1 MYHLSNVLLLG
12 LIACMLY
19 LLLKRFLIP
28 PKLAL
33 LSTLIYCAH
42 PLFVS
47 FVAWIPARGDLLLTL
62 FSLLSFLLFIDYL
75 RKKKTAYLIFH
86 WVTFTIA
93 LFCKETAAFLPF
105 LFILYFFT
113 FSSGEYHWKK
123 ILYIIPLYIVSG
135 VFWLWMRPGAIQDVS
150 IWNNVL
156 GAFGKDKIIGL
167 TPFLL
172 NLRTIPES
180 LAGFFIPVNIA
191 PIPGFSLSR
200 TLIGAG
206 IIAIIIF
213 LFFRNPERSKKEK
226 LFCFAWFLLTIIPTM
241 LVKVKVIDYLDHRFF
256 LPLIGIL
263 LFVLFSLPKKWFEKG
278 DIKKPWIM
286 VAVFLILSVFT
297 FINSRAYSDP
307 MTFDNSAISKN
318 PDSALAY
325 NNRGALYHKRGLLD
339 RAVSDYTKAI
349 HIQPDYVNPYNA
361 RANAYYLQKNYAKA
375 IADFSKV
382 IELKAADA
390 NTYNTRG
397 ASYLHLGLYEKA
409 CPDFEKA
416 EELGSKSATINLAR
430 FCGKTTRH

>member
-1 MYHLSNVLLLG
+1 
-12 LIACMLY
+12 
-19 LLLKRFLIP
+19 
-28 PKLAL
+28 
-33 LSTLIYCAH
+33 
-42 PLFVS
+42 
-47 FVAWIPARGDLLLTL
+47 
-62 FSLLSFLLFIDYL
+62 
-75 RKKKTAYLIFH
+75 
-86 WVTFTIA
+86 
-93 LFCKETAAFLPF
+93 
-105 LFILYFFT
+105 
-113 FSSGEYHWKK
+113 
-123 ILYIIPLYIVSG
+123 
-135 VFWLWMRPGAIQDVS
+135 
-150 IWNNVL
+150 
-156 GAFGKDKIIGL
+156 
-167 TPFLL
+167 
-172 NLRTIPES
+172 
-180 LAGFFIPVNIA
+180 
-191 PIPGFSLSR
+191 
-200 TLIGAG
+200 
-206 IIAIIIF
+206 
-213 LFFRNPERSKKEK
+213 
-226 LFCFAWFLLTIIPTM
+226 M

-397 ASYLHLGLYEKA
+397 ASYLHLGLYDKA